1 MRRLLILPM
10 VAILAACGART
21 GNMNMKSSESG
32 IEKQMA
38 GIETKKQV
46 RDMLGSPNLVFYVGD
61 VENYEYKTIDGDGR
75 YQWLMPIFGYIM
87 SWWQDNYSYD
97 ETNLF
102 VRFDKND
109 KVLDYKVITTG
120 GTAN

>member
-1 MRRLLILPM
+1 MRKLLILPLI
-10 VAILAACGART
+10 AILAACGART
-21 GNMNMKSSESG
+21 GNMNMSDSKSG
-32 IEKQMA
+32 IAEQMS
-38 GIETKKQV
+38 ELKTKKQL
-46 RDMLGSPNLVFYVGD
+46 RAALGAPNLVFYNEN
-61 VENYEYKTIDGDGR
+61 VENYEYKTIGGEGR

-87 SWWQDNYSYD
+87 SFWQDNYSYD

-109 KVLDYKVITTG
+109 NVLDYKVIKTG